1 MQTLF
6 IKYCHSHDQRASLES
21 TLKNENAHD
30 KILNSSVTPKDLTIK
45 YHTEGSACRIE
56 NVRLDRLKTGLNM
69 DKIEDDIDHGLDN
82 ESKQVSSP
90 TE

>member
-6 IKYCHSHDQRASLES
+6 IKYCHSHDQRALLES

-30 KILNSSVTPKDLTIK
+30 KILNSSVTSKDLTIK

-56 NVRLDRLKTGLNM
+56 NIRLDRFKIGINM
-69 DKIEDDIDHGLDN
+69 DKIKDDIEKDREGRLKD
-82 ESKQVSSP
+82 
-90 TE
+90 